1 MRQLTFFGILFLAVS
16 LMGCEKIAVVYLVR
30 HAEKLTGARYG
41 NNPPLTNSGQAR
53 AEDLAD
59 HLADAGIDIIIVTQ
73 YQRTQQTAQPLAD
86 ALDIEP
92 LVFDAIDTEAIAS
105 YIEEEAI
112 GKTVLVVGHSNT
124 VPNII
129 SDLGAEPP
137 LANIPEDDFDN
148 LFVLM
153 TSGNGQA
160 AAGKTTYGDVSP

>member
-1 MRQLTFFGILFLAVS
+1 
-16 LMGCEKIAVVYLVR
+16 
-30 HAEKLTGARYG
+30 
-41 NNPPLTNSGQAR
+41 
-53 AEDLAD
+53 
-59 HLADAGIDIIIVTQ
+59 VTQ
-73 YQRTQQTAQPLAD
+73 YLRTQQTAQPLAD

-92 LVFDAIDTEAIAS
+92 LVFDAIDSEGIAS

-160 AAGKTTYGDVSP
+160 AAGKTTYGEVSP